1 MRARGFVLLG
11 IVAYAAFLVVTV
23 PARFVVRQLVLPPGV
38 VLSNVD
44 GTVWHGA
51 ARADVTASGADA
63 QVDLRWRFIPASLV
77 SGRIAFAIEASGTGL
92 EAHGTVARSFGGY
105 EARGVELRA
114 DAARLSAVSPLL
126 ATWRPQG
133 ALTLSAPALAFDE
146 GRARGSARAE
156 WKNASLALTDVRPL
170 GDYRIEASAEGGPA
184 AFTVTTLDGALRI
197 AGHGTFAPPDALA
210 FSGEARAVGNA
221 AAALEPLL
229 NLLGP
234 RRADGARTLEWRS
247 IPRSAGRSR

>member
-1 MRARGFVLLG
+1 MRARGFLALG
-11 IVAYAAFLVVTV
+11 IVAYAVFLAATV
-23 PARFVVRQLVLPPGV
+23 PARFAVRQLALPPGIA
-38 VLSNVD
+38 LSNVE
-44 GTVWHGA
+44 GTVWQGA
-51 ARADVTASGADA
+51 ARADVTASGAEA
-63 QVDLRWRFIPASLV
+63 KVDVRWRFLPASLV
-77 SGRIAFAIEASGTGL
+77 SGRLAFAIEARGKGL
-92 EAHGTVARSFGGY
+92 DAHGTVARSFGGY

-114 DAARLSAVSPLL
+114 DAAQLAAVSPLL

-133 ALTLSAPALAFDE
+133 ALTLSAPAFAWDE
-146 GRARGSARAE
+146 ARARGSARAE

-184 AFTVTTLDGALRI
+184 AFTVTTLEGALRI

-221 AAALEPLL
+221 ASALEPLL

-247 IPRSAGRSR
+247 IPRSTARSR